1 MDNKCK
7 LNKSE
12 MIRITELLDGF
23 ILQDPNI
30 NLFEIKSKMKEELT
44 EKLQKHFEEVM
55 EITPEIKTWLETR
68 TLDDVTNIY
77 YSNKSYSYKHKY
89 ESDFFNIKTNYMHGE
104 NVNTITIKTYAY
116 HLGCNYEYEYFQ
128 GILDIFEGVYD
139 KYCDEFEEKLNI
151 YLKTKRELCIV
162 LDSLKTAQNV
172 LDKFGFIESI
182 NKYINTLLSEQAKPI
197 SCMTQAVENSVDN
210 YLKQRKELDEQ
221 KK

>member
-1 MDNKCK
+1 MDNKCR

-30 NLFEIKSKMKEELT
+30 NLFAIKEKIKKELT

-55 EITPEIKTWLETR
+55 KITPEIKTWLEAR
-68 TLDDVTNIY
+68 ELDDVTNIF
-77 YSNKSYSYKHKY
+77 YSSRSYAYKHKY
-89 ESDFFNIKTNYMHGE
+89 ENDSFSVNTNYMQGE
-104 NVNTITIKTYAY
+104 NVNTITIKSYAY
-116 HLGCNYEYEYFQ
+116 YLGNRYDDKYFPD
-128 GILDIFEGVYD
+128 IINIFESVYD
-139 KYCDEFEEKLNI
+139 KYYNEFDEKHKL

-162 LDSLKTAQNV
+162 LNSLKTAQNV

-182 NKYINTLLSEQAKPI
+182 NKYINTLLSSQAKPI

-210 YLKQRKELDEQ
+210 YLNQRKMLDED

>member
-1 MDNKCK
+1 MDSKCR

-30 NLFEIKSKMKEELT
+30 NLFEIKDKMKKELT
-44 EKLQKHFEEVM
+44 EKIQKHFEEVM
-55 EITPEIKTWLETR
+55 QITPEIKSW
-68 TLDDVTNIY
+68 LDDRDLIDLTNIY
-77 YSNKSYSYKHKY
+77 YSDKSYSYKHKY

-104 NVNTITIKTYAY
+104 NVSVITLRAYAY
-116 HLGCNYEYEYFQ
+116 HLGYKYVDKYFQ
-128 GILDIFEGVYD
+128 DILNIFESIYD
-139 KYCDEFEEKLNI
+139 KYYKEFEEKLNI
-151 YLKTKRELCIV
+151 YLKTKKEMIIV
-162 LDSLKTAQNV
+162 LNTLKTAQNV

-182 NKYINTLLSEQAKPI
+182 NKYINTLLAEQAKPI

-210 YLKQRKELDEQ
+210 YLKQRKVLDEA

>member
-1 MDNKCK
+1 MDNKCR

-12 MIRITELLDGF
+12 MVRITDLLDGF

-30 NLFEIKSKMKEELT
+30 NLFEIKNKMKQEIT
-44 EKLQKHFEEVM
+44 EKIQKHFEEVM
-55 EITPEIKTWLETR
+55 QITPEIKKW
-68 TLDDVTNIY
+68 LDDKNLNDVINIY
-77 YSNKSYSYKHKY
+77 YSSKSYLFKHKY
-89 ESDFFNIKTNYMHGE
+89 EDGQFYIDTNYMHGE
-104 NVNTITIKTYAY
+104 NVNTITIKSYTYY
-116 HLGCNYEYEYFQ
+116 LGNSYDSKYFQ
-128 GILDIFEGVYD
+128 NILDIFESIYD
-139 KYCDEFEEKLNI
+139 KYFEEFTEKYNV

-162 LDSLKTAQNV
+162 LNSLKTAQNI

-210 YLKQRKELDEQ
+210 YLNQRKKLDED

>member
-1 MDNKCK
+1 MDNKCR

-30 NLFEIKSKMKEELT
+30 NLFEIKEKIKNELT

-55 EITPEIKTWLETR
+55 EITPEIKTWLNDSQ
-68 TLDDVTNIY
+68 LDDVTNIY
-77 YSNKSYSYKHKY
+77 YSSKSYSYKHKY
-89 ESDFFNIKTNYMHGE
+89 ENDSFSVNTNYMQGE
-104 NVNTITIKTYAY
+104 NVNIITIKSYAY
-116 HLGCNYEYEYFQ
+116 YLGNKYEDNHFQ

-139 KYCDEFEEKLNI
+139 KYYDEFMEKYKL

-162 LDSLKTAQNV
+162 LNSLKTAQNV

-210 YLKQRKELDEQ
+210 YLNQRKMLDED

>member
-1 MDNKCK
+1 MDSKCR

-23 ILQDPNI
+23 ILQDKNI
-30 NLFEIKSKMKEELT
+30 NLFEIKEKIKNELQ

-55 EITPEIKTWLETR
+55 KITPEIKTWLETR
-68 TLDDVTNIY
+68 QLDDVTNIY

-89 ESDFFNIKTNYMHGE
+89 DNDTFYIDTNYMHGE
-104 NVNTITIKTYAY
+104 NVNTITIKSYAY
-116 HLGCNYEYEYFQ
+116 YLGNRYDDKYFQ
-128 GILDIFEGVYD
+128 SILDIFESVYD
-139 KYCDEFEEKLNI
+139 KYYNEFDEKYKL

-162 LDSLKTAQNV
+162 LNSLKTAQSI
-172 LDKFGFIESI
+172 LDKFGFIENI

-210 YLKQRKELDEQ
+210 YIKRRKALDET